1 MCNKQRQF
9 PKTEKQVVEEHR
21 SVILHKVMAL
31 LSGIEQETP
40 LLVDSN
46 NSAHEVN
53 KMKQS

>member
-46 NSAHEVN
+46 NSAHEAN